1 MHYERRKK
9 KQEMK
14 RTVEENHIAEK
25 IKTKQREREI
35 KVEYEK
41 RFGFG
46 QPSVV
51 QL

>member
-14 RTVEENHIAEK
+14 RTVEENHIAKK

-35 KVEYEK
+35 KEYEK

>member
-14 RTVEENHIAEK
+14 RTVEENHIAKK
-25 IKTKQREREI
+25 IKQRDREI
-35 KVEYEK
+35 KVENEK
-41 RFGFG
+41 RSTFG

-51 QL
+51 QW